1 MGKLIGLIKELFLD
15 AFASTKGLVYGFFV
29 TALVIV
35 AIGAAI
41 YMVLLLRNL
50 IVCQQKKYPVMHR
63 VLFVYLS

>member
-50 IVCQQKKYPVMHR
+50 IW
-63 VLFVYLS
+63 